1 MINSILVIRF
11 HPVIIL
17 ILILIQSTI
26 LCLII
31 WIYLNSSWLSYIL
44 FLIFLGGLIV
54 LFMYITRL
62 ASNEK
67 FELRL
72 TNLNQAI
79 IVRVLINFIWVTSN
93 FFHFNKTPE
102 NSTTIKQT
110 KIIFSSEL
118 ILLTIIIIT
127 YLLITLVV
135 AVKITSKIEGPIRK
149 TLKK

>member
-93 FFHFNKTPE
+93 FF
-102 NSTTIKQT
+102 S
-110 KIIFSSEL
+110 L
-118 ILLTIIIIT
+118 
-127 YLLITLVV
+127 
-135 AVKITSKIEGPIRK
+135 
-149 TLKK
+149 